1 MEMTSNAM
9 SFSIGDPVP
18 TKVDN
23 LMICNIR
30 CSAGVDEVF
39 WSSKDIT
46 ATPFLTSNY
55 GVETKSF
62 KLGLELSC
70 SEEYLEFFN
79 SLDAWCIEYL
89 TENSLRL
96 FECQR
101 SRDWIVSMYKP
112 CTRKSGTFD
121 PLLRTKI
128 LTSGFN
134 TTRYWS
140 ADKKSRR
147 IPEAWLTVS
156 MRVRMRIANL
166 YISDTACGIGLE
178 CTDIQVCKE
187 FEAPICP
194 F

>member
-46 ATPFLTSNY
+46 ATPFLPSNY
-55 GVETKSF
+55 GIDPKAF

-79 SLDAWCIEYL
+79 RLDAWCMDYL
-89 TENSLRL
+89 MELSKRCFGNL
-96 FECQR
+96 R
-101 SRDWIVSMYKP
+101 SREWLESMYKP

-128 LTSGFN
+128 VTSGLN

-140 ADKKSRR
+140 VDKESRS
-147 IPEAWLTVS
+147 IPEAWLTVA

-166 YISDTACGIGLE
+166 YITDTACGICLE

>member
-46 ATPFLTSNY
+46 ATPFLPSNY
-55 GVETKSF
+55 GIEPKAF

-89 TENSLRL
+89 TENSMRL

-101 SRDWIVSMYKP
+101 SRDWIASMYKP

-128 LTSGFN
+128 VTNGLN

-140 ADKKSRR
+140 VDKESRS
-147 IPEAWLTVS
+147 IPEAWLTVA

-166 YISDTACGIGLE
+166 YITDTACGICLE